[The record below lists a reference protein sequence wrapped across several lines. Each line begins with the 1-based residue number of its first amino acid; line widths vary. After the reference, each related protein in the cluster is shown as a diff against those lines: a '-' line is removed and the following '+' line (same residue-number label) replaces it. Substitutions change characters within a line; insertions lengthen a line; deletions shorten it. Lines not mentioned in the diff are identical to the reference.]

1 MLALK
6 RKEYVIVKKT
16 LKAIS
21 VINVNQ
27 VIGVILHVMVNI
39 NILPSLHKISVKQ
52 TKKTGHFTTNIFHF
66 SL

>member
-52 TKKTGHFTTNIFHF
+52 TKKTRTFHR
-66 SL
+66 

>member
-52 TKKTGHFTTNIFHF
+52 TKQA
-66 SL
+66 

>member
-1 MLALK
+1 MRKVQKAVLALK

-21 VINVNQ
+21 VINVKL

-39 NILPSLHKISVKQ
+39 NIYFLHYI
-52 TKKTGHFTTNIFHF
+52 I
-66 SL
+66 